1 MQVQRTL
8 RALTVALALV
18 SANAG
23 AQSVDQVYEPGNGTT
38 LPVVVTQVKADYTQ
52 AAMKARIEGTVVLQS
67 IVRAD
72 GSVSDIRVMQS
83 LDTEHGLD
91 EQAVAAMKQWT
102 FKPGQRDGKPVAV
115 RIRCEM
121 KFALR

>member
-8 RALTVALALV
+8 RALAVALALV

-67 IVRAD
+67 IVPR
-72 GSVSDIRVMQS
+72 RR
-83 LDTEHGLD
+83 HR
-91 EQAVAAMKQWT
+91 
-102 FKPGQRDGKPVAV
+102 QRHPRRRSPSTPSTASTS
-115 RIRCEM
+115 RPWR
-121 KFALR
+121 R